1 MNEVKLIGFVGKDAE
16 TRQTQNGSMVSKF
29 TLASEDGYYDKDQQS
44 FISKTNWHTIIA
56 WRKLSEKTAQHI
68 KKGWKVLV
76 IGRLTSRVWEKEDGS
91 KQTVVEV
98 EAFRIEQLVHQPKSS
113 GSFPSDPY
121 SSTTASSPT
130 PTSNPSSDGIGSDG
144 EDDGLPF

>member
-1 MNEVKLIGFVGKDAE
+1 MNEIKLIGFVGKDAE
-16 TRQTQNGSMVSKF
+16 TKSTQNGNMVSKF
-29 TLASEDGYYDKDQQS
+29 TLATEDGFYSKDQQS

-76 IGRLTSRVWEKEDGS
+76 TGRLTSRVLEKDDGS
-91 KQTVVEV
+91 KQTVVEI
-98 EAFRIEQLVHQPKSS
+98 EAFKIEQLVHQPKSS

-121 SSTTASSPT
+121 SSTTASSPS
-130 PTSNPSSDGIGSDG
+130 PAINPSTDANGGDI
-144 EDDGLPF
+144 DDLPF